1 MAKFLFAPLV
11 IAIFISGCLDTAQDN
26 AEKKA
31 MNETSTVEPNAPP
44 LNQAQELAVSKL
56 SASDVEKIDT
66 ELLANTGSS
75 WRKVAMVVGLTMSK
89 TQGQFNDIPDLCY
102 SQRVANLV
110 EQGHLESQGNLLQM
124 RYSEVRRS
132 RTVQP

>member
-1 MAKFLFAPLV
+1 MARLLFAPLV
-11 IAIFISGCLDTAQDN
+11 IAIFISGCLNTEQDH
-26 AEKKA
+26 AEIKA
-31 MNETSTVEPNAPP
+31 MNETGKVEPNDPP

-56 SASDVEKIDT
+56 STSDIDKIDT

-75 WRKVAMVVGLTMSK
+75 WRKVAMVAGLTMSK
-89 TQGQFNDIPDLCY
+89 IQGQFNDIPDLY
-102 SQRVANLV
+102 YAQRVANLV

>member
-1 MAKFLFAPLV
+1 MARFLFAPLV
-11 IAIFISGCLDTAQDN
+11 IAIFSSGCLDTAQDN
-26 AEKKA
+26 AERKA
-31 MNETSTVEPNAPP
+31 MNETSTVEPNDPP

-56 SASDVEKIDT
+56 SASEVEKIDT
-66 ELLANTGSS
+66 ELLANTGNS

-89 TQGQFNDIPDLCY
+89 TQGQFSDIPDLYY

-110 EQGHLESQGNLLQM
+110 EHGHLESQGNLLQM

>member
-1 MAKFLFAPLV
+1 M
-11 IAIFISGCLDTAQDN
+11 S
-26 AEKKA
+26 
-31 MNETSTVEPNAPP
+31 ETNTVEPNDPP

-89 TQGQFNDIPDLCY
+89 TQGQFNDIPDIYY

-132 RTVQP
+132 HTVQP

>member
-1 MAKFLFAPLV
+1 
-11 IAIFISGCLDTAQDN
+11 
-26 AEKKA
+26 
-31 MNETSTVEPNAPP
+31 
-44 LNQAQELAVSKL
+44 LAVNKL

-66 ELLANTGSS
+66 EQLANTGRS

-89 TQGQFNDIPDLCY
+89 TQGQFNDIPDLYY